1 MSRGIQHVE
10 ECEFLLVLCPL
21 KCVESGGERSGEVVR
36 VERRLVAEHEREY
49 CPQRE
54 QRCEFCG
61 RGVRACQMN
70 PHLEEC
76 SGFPVD
82 CPNGCEVAGETGVRQ
97 MKREDVALH
106 LSECPLQTVKCP
118 YWEYG
123 CGEEMHRG
131 QLDLHERE
139 DMHTHLRLALTDMHF
154 KLEMK
159 RTKIIDHKFQL
170 FRANEEIRSLKYA
183 SAAKDLM
190 IDLLTKNLSE
200 LRESVAMVVS
210 SGRLEWKIS
219 SVKSNIDKKAHTL
232 SDPFYVGLYQ
242 CQGGIQWNFKN
253 SGKVACSIC
262 VMKGKY
268 DDKLK
273 WPFISRYKFVL
284 LNQNSRE
291 DDYIETGE
299 VTEELLREFPHCF
312 QRPTDALNTGFGKV
326 SFISHTEL
334 LTKKYCKDDTI
345 SLHIIVEQ
353 LPPL

>member
-36 VERRLVAEHEREY
+36 VERRLMAEHEREY

-61 RGVRACQMN
+61 RGVRACEMN

-97 MKREDVALH
+97 MKREDVPLH
-106 LSECPLQTVKCP
+106 LAECPLRTVKCP
-118 YWEYG
+118 YWNYG
-123 CGEEMHRG
+123 CGEEMQRG

-139 DMHTHLRLALTDMHF
+139 AMHTHLRLATTDMYL
-154 KLEMK
+154 KLELK
-159 RTKIIDHKFQL
+159 QTKTNELKSQL
-170 FRANEEIRSLKYA
+170 LQANEKIRSLKYA
-183 SAAKDLM
+183 NVSKGFM
-190 IDLLTKNLSE
+190 IDLLRKNLSK
-200 LRESVAMVVS
+200 LRESVAMVVP
-210 SGRLEWKIS
+210 SGRLEWKIGG
-219 SVKSNIDKKAHTL
+219 VKQRIEKKEVTL

-242 CQGGIQWNFKN
+242 CQLRIEWAF
-253 SGKVACSIC
+253 SYTRLVACSFSIMQGEFDC
-262 VMKGKY
+262 
-268 DDKLK
+268 KLE
-273 WPFISRYKFVL
+273 WPFLYRYKFAL
-284 LNQNSRE
+284 FNQTSE
-291 DDYIETGE
+291 VHDYIGTKLIPDSLW
-299 VTEELLREFPHCF
+299 VHHSHCF
-312 QRPTDALNTGFGKV
+312 QRPTEAQSRDFGTR
-326 SFISHTEL
+326 SFIPHADILTE
-334 LTKKYCKDDTI
+334 KYCRDDTI

>member
-1 MSRGIQHVE
+1 MSRGIQHVG
-10 ECEFLLVLCPL
+10 ECEFLLVLCPR

-106 LSECPLQTVKCP
+106 LAECPLQTVKCP
-118 YWEYG
+118 YWDYG
-123 CGEEMHRG
+123 CGEEMQRG

-139 DMHTHLRLALTDMHF
+139 AMHTHFRLATTGMYL
-154 KLEMK
+154 KLELK
-159 RTKIIDHKFQL
+159 PAEINQL
-170 FRANEEIRSLKYA
+170 KSQLLQANERIDTIT
-183 SAAKDLM
+183 KDV
-190 IDLLTKNLSE
+190 SE

-210 SGRLEWKIS
+210 SGRLEWKIRG
-219 SVKSNIDKKAHTL
+219 VKQGIERKESTY

-242 CQGGIQWNFKN
+242 CQGYIEWDYDN
-253 SGKVACSIC
+253 SGKVGCFIC

-273 WPFISRYKFVL
+273 WSFLYRYKFVI
-284 LNQNSRE
+284 LNQNRNE
-291 DDYIETGE
+291 DDYTMTGA
-299 VTEELLREFPHCF
+299 VNEEKLNKFNDCF
-312 QRPTDALNTGFGKV
+312 QRPTKARNTGFGRA
-326 SFISHTEL
+326 SFISQTDILTE
-334 LTKKYCKDDTI
+334 KYCRDDTV

>member
-1 MSRGIQHVE
+1 ME

-36 VERRLVAEHEREY
+36 VERRLMAEHEREY

-106 LSECPLQTVKCP
+106 LAECPLQAVKCP
-118 YWEYG
+118 YWDYG
-123 CGEEMHRG
+123 CGEEMQRG

-139 DMHTHLRLALTDMHF
+139 AMHTHLRLATTGMYL
-154 KLEMK
+154 KLELK
-159 RTKIIDHKFQL
+159 QTEINELKSQL
-170 FRANEEIRSLKYA
+170 LQANETIDTIT
-183 SAAKDLM
+183 KD
-190 IDLLTKNLSE
+190 LSE
-200 LRESVAMVVS
+200 LRDSVAMVVS
-210 SGRLEWKIS
+210 SGRLEWKIRG
-219 SVKSNIDKKAHTL
+219 VKQRIEKKEATY

-242 CQGGIQWNFKN
+242 CLVGIEWDYNN
-253 SGKVACSIC
+253 SGKVGCFIHI
-262 VMKGKY
+262 MKGKY

-273 WPFISRYKFVL
+273 WPVIYRYKFVIL
-284 LNQNSRE
+284 TQNSKVG
-291 DDYIETGE
+291 DYI
-299 VTEELLREFPHCF
+299 VTDTITRDLLAYPECF
-312 QRPTDALNTGFGKV
+312 QRPTETRNRGLGKA
-326 SFISHTEL
+326 SFISQTDILTE
-334 LTKKYCKDDTI
+334 KYCRDDTV
-345 SLHIIVEQ
+345 SLHITVEQ

>member
-21 KCVESGGERSGEVVR
+21 TCVESGGERSGEVVR

-76 SGFPVD
+76 SGVPVD

-97 MKREDVALH
+97 MKRGDVPLH
-106 LSECPLQTVKCP
+106 LAECPLRTVKCP
-118 YWEYG
+118 YWDYG
-123 CGEEMHRG
+123 CGEEMQRG

-139 DMHTHLRLALTDMHF
+139 AMHTHLRLATTGMYL
-154 KLEMK
+154 KLELK
-159 RTKIIDHKFQL
+159 QTEINELKSQL
-170 FRANEEIRSLKYA
+170 LQANATIH
-183 SAAKDLM
+183 
-190 IDLLTKNLSE
+190 LLTKDVSE

-210 SGRLEWKIS
+210 SGKLEWKIRG
-219 SVKSNIDKKAHTL
+219 VKQGIERKEVAY

-242 CQGGIQWNFKN
+242 CQLRIEWDCDNT
-253 SGKVACSIC
+253 GKVCLGIHI
-262 VMKGKY
+262 MKGKY

-273 WPFISRYKFVL
+273 WPFIYRFKFVI
-284 LNQNSRE
+284 LNQNSNQ
-291 DDYIETGE
+291 DDYNYTSCVSGE
-299 VTEELLREFPHCF
+299 SLNKSPECF
-312 QRPTDALNTGFGKV
+312 QRPTEVRNTGFGTR
-326 SFISHTEL
+326 SFISQTDILTE
-334 LTKKYCKDDTI
+334 KYCRGDTI